1 MAKLSLPTMTRLKRE
16 RKKARLSQ
24 TELALLSGV
33 SQSFISRLETN
44 SVNDAAFSILEDL
57 ATVLKRRGAHIEAK
71 HLQPRRQPLL
81 VKGIFAEPK
90 TRKRIA

>member
-1 MAKLSLPTMTRLKRE
+1 MSRLKRA

-33 SQSFISRLETN
+33 SQSFISRLESQ

-57 ATVLKRRGAHIEAK
+57 ATALRRRGIQIEAK
-71 HLQPRRQPLL
+71 QLQPRRQPLL
-81 VKGIFAEPK
+81 VKGAFAEAK
-90 TRKRIA
+90 GGKRIA

>member
-1 MAKLSLPTMTRLKRE
+1 MTRLKRE

-57 ATVLKRRGAHIEAK
+57 ATVLKRRGASVEAK
-71 HLQPRRQPLL
+71 QLQPRRQPLL
-81 VKGIFAEPK
+81 IKGAFAEAK
-90 TRKRIA
+90 RKRIA